1 MEYVNI
7 INTMVKLFALM
18 ILGFVLYK
26 KEFFDSKFNAKVSEF
41 IVNFTAPAL
50 IIYTVC
56 GSAAGDKQD
65 VIKLIVIGVILY
77 ILLPVLAWIIT
88 KLLRV
93 KKEDEGIYQMM
104 IIFSNV
110 AYMSYPIVQALYG
123 DTAIFYNSLLHMGF
137 NFLMFSYGIYLVTKG
152 SKQEK
157 ISLKT
162 LINPG
167 LVASVIALI
176 IYFTGIKVPGFIS
189 ETCGFLGNI
198 TMPLSMIVLGSVL
211 AGYSIKDMF
220 AEKRIYIISII
231 KLIVFPIIA
240 FYIARILFTDP
251 VIIGMTTISMGMP
264 TASMVVMMSVK
275 YNKNVKIASVSV
287 FVTTVLS
294 IITIPLIYILFL
306 VN

>member
-1 MEYVNI
+1 MEYANI

-26 KEFFDSKFNAKVSEF
+26 KEFFDEKFNSKVSEF

-56 GSAAGDKQD
+56 GNSGGDKQD
-65 VIKLIVIGVILY
+65 VLKLIIVGAVLY
-77 ILLPVLAWIIT
+77 MLLPILAWIIT
-88 KLLRV
+88 KALRV
-93 KKEDEGIYQMM
+93 KAEDEGIYQMM

-152 SKQEK
+152 SGKMK
-157 ISLKT
+157 INLKT
-162 LINPG
+162 FINPG
-167 LVASVIALI
+167 LVASILALI
-176 IYFTGIKVPGFIS
+176 IYFTEISVPGFIS

-198 TMPLSMIVLGSVL
+198 TMPLSMVVLGSVL
-211 AGYSIKDMF
+211 AGYSMKDMF
-220 AEKRIYIISII
+220 SEKRIFIISVI
-231 KLIVFPIIA
+231 KLIILPIVS
-240 FYIARILFTDP
+240 FYIAKILFTDP

-264 TASMVVMMSVK
+264 TASLVVMMSVK
-275 YNKNVKIASVSV
+275 YNKNVKIASVGV

-294 IITIPLIYILFL
+294 IVTIPLIYILFL
-306 VN
+306 K